1 MGRRRVHRN
10 LWHGPRQLPEGAAN
24 PAAGLPAPLENEHMF
39 DYFAELEPP
48 PARRA
53 TILHADLDA
62 FYASVEQLLDPSL
75 RNRPIAV
82 GGSVVLA
89 ASYEARSYGV
99 RGGMPGW
106 RARQL
111 CGDLL
116 FVGGHF
122 GRYQQFGDDVVS
134 VFHDFTPRVERVSI
148 DEAFLDVAG
157 AVHLFGAPTEIAA
170 AIRRRVRDEIGL
182 PLSVGVARTKH
193 LAKVASQVA
202 KPDGLVAVD
211 PDDEPY
217 FLDPLPIGLIW
228 GVGPT
233 TERRLHEAGIYT
245 IGQLAKAGSP
255 ILGNLL
261 GQAAGSK
268 LAALSSNVDERAVET
283 PARSK
288 SMGAQAAI
296 GRRDATPELIR
307 ETLSYLADRVA
318 GRLRKANLAGR
329 TVTVR
334 VRFPHLRSVTRSVT
348 LSVAIST
355 TLTLTEVAERLAHS
369 AILDSEREREITLIA
384 VSVSNLQPEHSL
396 QLELPLDSANLGRDC
411 GPPTRI
417 RRRSRQMGCG
427 PVRRRDPGE
436 VRPDCRWLRRCHPL
450 RRRTGPR
457 GVPGTGR
464 ARVRRGGED

>member
-1 MGRRRVHRN
+1 MTDGGGAGRSYR
-10 LWHGPRQLPEGAAN
+10 PAGAPWKAN
-24 PAAGLPAPLENEHMF
+24 IRSTNFSSVEH
-39 DYFAELEPP
+39 PP
-48 PARRA
+48 TGRA

-82 GGSVVLA
+82 GGNVVLA

-122 GRYQQFGDDVVS
+122 ARYQEFGDEVVS
-134 VFHDFTPRVERVSI
+134 VFRDFTPRVERVSI

-157 AVHLFGAPTEIAA
+157 AVHLFGAPTEIAD

-182 PLSVGVARTKH
+182 PLSVGVAGTKH

-202 KPDGLVAVD
+202 KPDGLVAVAPGNERD
-211 PDDEPY
+211 

-233 TERRLHEAGIYT
+233 TERRLHEVGIYT
-245 IGQLAKAGSP
+245 IGQLANAGSP
-255 ILGNLL
+255 VLGSLL
-261 GQAAGSK
+261 GQAVGTK
-268 LAALSSNVDERAVET
+268 LAALSVNVDEREVET

-288 SMGAQAAI
+288 SMGAQTAL
-296 GRRDATPELIR
+296 GRRDPTPELIR
-307 ETLSYLADRVA
+307 ETLSYLVDRVA
-318 GRLRKANLAGR
+318 GRLRKATLAGR

-334 VRFPHLRSVTRSVT
+334 VRFSRMRSVTRSVT
-348 LSVAIST
+348 LSAAVST
-355 TLTLTEVAERLAHS
+355 TLTLTEVAEGLAHS
-369 AILDSEREREITLIA
+369 AILDNERECEITLIA
-384 VSVSNLQPEHSL
+384 VSVSNLHPDHSL
-396 QLELPLDSANLGRDC
+396 QLELPLDSPKWQQGA
-411 GPPTRI
+411 
-417 RRRSRQMGCG
+417 
-427 PVRRRDPGE
+427 
-436 VRPDCRWLRRCHPL
+436 
-450 RRRTGPR
+450 GPR
-457 GVPGTGR
+457 PRSVVEASRWGVDRSIDAIRDRFGR
-464 ARVRRGGED
+464 SAVGYANVALSGAERVPEEFRELAERGSRGSET

>member
-1 MGRRRVHRN
+1 V
-10 LWHGPRQLPEGAAN
+10 
-24 PAAGLPAPLENEHMF
+24 
-39 DYFAELEPP
+39 ELP

-116 FVGGHF
+116 FVGGHYD
-122 GRYQQFGDDVVS
+122 RYQQFGDDVVS
-134 VFHDFTPRVERVSI
+134 VLHDFTPRVERVSI

-157 AVHLFGAPTEIAA
+157 AVHLFGAPIEIAA

-202 KPDGLVAVD
+202 KPDGLVAVA
-211 PDDEPY
+211 PDNERD

-233 TERRLHEAGIYT
+233 TERRLHQAGIST
-245 IGQLAKAGSP
+245 VGQLAEAGSP
-255 ILGNLL
+255 ILCSLL
-261 GQAAGSK
+261 GQAAGAK
-268 LAALSSNVDERAVET
+268 LAALSANVDERVVAT

-288 SMGAQAAI
+288 SMGAQAAL

-307 ETLSYLADRVA
+307 ETLAYLADRVA
-318 GRLRKANLAGR
+318 GRLRKAALAGQ

-334 VRFPHLRSVTRSVT
+334 VRFSHMRSVTRSVT
-348 LSVAIST
+348 LAVAIST
-355 TLTLTEVAERLAHS
+355 TLTLTEVTERLAHL
-369 AILDSEREREITLIA
+369 AILDNEREREITLIA
-384 VSVSNLQPEHSL
+384 VSVSNLRPDHSL
-396 QLELPLDSANLGRDC
+396 QLELPLDSPSWWRKAGRRPRSVVEASRWGVD
-411 GPPTRI
+411 RSVDAI
-417 RRRSRQMGCG
+417 RDKFG
-427 PVRRRDPGE
+427 
-436 VRPDCRWLRRCHPL
+436 
-450 RRRTGPR
+450 RTAVGYATVALSGAERVPEEFRELAER
-457 GVPGTGR
+457 GQGR
-464 ARVRRGGED
+464 GQP